1 MSLDVC
7 MAEIRLPDSMSGS
20 LYFKHF
26 RKLGDLGHTGYN
38 FVHKLTGIIAK
49 DTRISKLVSFRT
61 FGVKRRKNCIER
73 VRNFTKR

>member
-1 MSLDVC
+1 
-7 MAEIRLPDSMSGS
+7 MADKPYVTGCLHGRKRLPDSMSGS

-49 DTRISKLVSFRT
+49 DTRILKLVHL
-61 FGVKRRKNCIER
+61 C
-73 VRNFTKR
+73 